1 MTTTRQFEPMDLLRT
16 NGINLDR
23 LTEQYTSDFYF
34 SYLAKWPELFA
45 VQEAP
50 NGQLQGYIIGKAEG
64 EGENWHGHVSA
75 VTVAPS
81 FRRMGFAAR
90 LMKHLEDVSQDLH
103 NCYFV
108 DLYVRVSNKVAIDM
122 YKRLNYIIYRQIIEY
137 YSDNAEDGYDMRK
150 SLARDPGKDA
160 MKPHEPLRVARH
172 VGAPCRD

>member
-1 MTTTRQFEPMDLLRT
+1 MASTL
-16 NGINLDR
+16 IADR
-23 LTEQYTSDFYF
+23 AVHGDFYF
-34 SYLAKWPELFA
+34 RILQSGPNSSRAA
-45 VQEAP
+45 GA
-50 NGQLQGYIIGKAEG
+50 NGQLQGYIERRRKERTGTDTCPQE
-64 EGENWHGHVSA
+64 
-75 VTVAPS
+75 VAPS

-150 SLARDPGKDA
+150 SLARDPGKNA
-160 MKPHEPLRVARH
+160 MKPHER
-172 VGAPCRD
+172 